1 VFGTILS
8 FMLVSFVNGLAI
20 RVAIL
25 TSNVVIFP
33 LMWVIKVIV
42 G

>member
-1 VFGTILS
+1 MI
-8 FMLVSFVNGLAI
+8 VSFVNGLAI

-33 LMWVIKVIV
+33 LMWLMKTVL
-42 G
+42 GQDMNFG